1 MQRDVALLQKLKI
14 MDYSMLVG
22 IHDLERGNEEQLR
35 DKTLKVFQPGGDNTE
50 DQNPPAMG
58 ALARTPSKLET
69 AKRAK
74 ELREMVKNEK
84 PVSMDQMLDKMP
96 QGAHRKDFYFY
107 ADDGGFQA
115 THENDLPGEEIYY
128 LGIIDCLT
136 RVSRFIS
143 LPVSNFT
150 DRLYSTTL
158 LRKSSTSGKV
168 WEVMSLKSHRFL
180 LRDTATAS

>member
-1 MQRDVALLQKLKI
+1 
-14 MDYSMLVG
+14 
-22 IHDLERGNEEQLR
+22 
-35 DKTLKVFQPGGDNTE
+35 
-50 DQNPPAMG
+50 
-58 ALARTPSKLET
+58 
-69 AKRAK
+69 
-74 ELREMVKNEK
+74 
-84 PVSMDQMLDKMP
+84 MDQMLDKMP

-136 RVSRFIS
+136 RVSRVLSS
-143 LPVSNFT
+143 LMSNST

-168 WEVMSLKSHRFL
+168 WEVTSLKSHRFL
-180 LRDTATAS
+180 LRDTATASSSSFPA

>member
-1 MQRDVALLQKLKI
+1 
-14 MDYSMLVG
+14 
-22 IHDLERGNEEQLR
+22 
-35 DKTLKVFQPGGDNTE
+35 
-50 DQNPPAMG
+50 MG

-74 ELREMVKNEK
+74 ELREIVQKEK

-136 RVSRFIS
+136 RVRRITSLLIS
-143 LPVSNFT
+143 
-150 DRLYSTTL
+150 TL
-158 LRKSSTSGKV
+158 LTV
-168 WEVMSLKSHRFL
+168 YTVQLC
-180 LRDTATAS
+180 